1 LTFFN
6 TKEPRLSE
14 TPNDQPAPYICH
26 ILVCVNDR
34 QNERKSCAPAHSGN
48 IRLQLK
54 TRVKERWPGIKIRV
68 SQTGCLGVC
77 EDGPNILIYPQNIW
91 FKHVSPEDVD
101 AILDRVAKILSSPG

>member
-1 LTFFN
+1 MILLYQKGF
-6 TKEPRLSE
+6 RLSE
-14 TPNDQPAPYICH
+14 NYQDSMIPYICH

-34 QNERKSCAPAHSGN
+34 KDERKSCAPAHSGQ

-54 TRVKERWPGIKIRV
+54 TRIKERWPGIKIRV

-91 FKHVSPEDVD
+91 FKNVAPEDID
-101 AILDRVAKILSSPG
+101 SILDRIGKILSTPD